1 MSFIG
6 HRLRSCIPFGRR
18 KRKTTLYADLKNA
31 ITTRQAAELY
41 GFAISR
47 NGMMC
52 CPFHADKHP
61 SMKVDSRFHCFA
73 CQADGDVIDFV
84 SRLFQL
90 SPRQAVEKLTND
102 FGIARAGG
110 KIRLAPRS
118 PPAAR
123 QKLLEYCRSLQR
135 WRVCYAPRS
144 PEEPLH
150 PRFLEA
156 LKNLDYVKHLLD
168 DPALPDPQIE
178 KQLQHCRE
186 GSYERLENEEQ
197 RLA

>member
-102 FGIARAGG
+102 FGISRAGG
-110 KIRLAPRS
+110 KVRLAPRS
-118 PPAAR
+118 PAEAAGILPQSATLAGLLCAAVTGRTAPSPLPGSLEKSGLCEAPSGRSGAPGPA
-123 QKLLEYCRSLQR
+123 
-135 WRVCYAPRS
+135 
-144 PEEPLH
+144 
-150 PRFLEA
+150 
-156 LKNLDYVKHLLD
+156 D
-168 DPALPDPQIE
+168 
-178 KQLQHCRE
+178 RE
-186 GSYERLENEEQ
+186 TTATLSGGII
-197 RLA
+197 